1 MHPRRRFVLSWLAI
15 ETGRMTHSQYQIGG
29 SGLSNGKDA
38 PMTGS
43 SSHRDES
50 DLSLLAADQY
60 FRQMRRIVR
69 LSLEEEQRYLARLA
83 RGQWEQRQAQPNQW
97 RLMLAREARNRLLES
112 YQPLIVHY
120 AHVYH
125 RYCWRLELLDLIQEG
140 NLALLA
146 ALEQRD
152 HRDPRP
158 FQQFAGLCI
167 RHRLV
172 GALLRQDCLIRVT
185 AQCRRLAAIAGRVQ
199 ERLQQE
205 YGFDPSL
212 AQVAQA
218 MQCDEAS
225 LAEKLA
231 LARRQEVESLQA
243 ILERCEDEADDG
255 VLQMLG
261 LYEPVPGIAPERLAE
276 LREQLQRAVR
286 CLSERQRLVLTW
298 RYGLD
303 EERAEECSLEEIAQR
318 LGCTYNTARCAEV
331 EARKHLA
338 HWLRLEVEA
347 DGVRCVVREE
357 VTGFLEDAWYT
368 WEEASAKLG
377 CSRVTLRKKVHEGQL
392 VEYKVSRQLGA
403 VYPRAMVDRLVA
415 QRPEQV
421 A

>member
-1 MHPRRRFVLSWLAI
+1 
-15 ETGRMTHSQYQIGG
+15 
-29 SGLSNGKDA
+29 
-38 PMTGS
+38 MTGS
-43 SSHRDES
+43 SRSHDDR
-50 DLSLLAADQY
+50 DLSLLATDQY
-60 FRQMRRIVR
+60 FRHMRRIVR
-69 LSLEEEQRYLARLA
+69 LSWEDEQRYVARLA

-97 RLMLAREARNRLLES
+97 RLLLAHDARNRLLES
-112 YQPLIVHY
+112 YQPLVVHY
-120 AHVYH
+120 AQVYH

-140 NLALLA
+140 NLAVLQ

-172 GALLRQDCLIRVT
+172 TAILHQDCLIRVS
-185 AQCRRLAAIAGRVQ
+185 AQCRRFAAIAGRVQ

-205 YGFDPSL
+205 YGYDPSL

-218 MQCDEAS
+218 MQCEEAS

-243 ILERCEDEADDG
+243 VLECYEDEADDG
-255 VLQMLG
+255 VLQLVG

-286 CLSERQRLVLTW
+286 CLSERQRLVVTW
-298 RYGLD
+298 HYGLD
-303 EERAEECSLEEIAQR
+303 ERGETFTLEEIAQR

-338 HWLRLEVEA
+338 RFLRLEAEA
-347 DGVRCVVREE
+347 EGMRCVVREQ
-357 VTGFLEDAWYT
+357 VTGFLEEPWYT
-368 WEEASAKLG
+368 WEEASAKPG
-377 CSRVTLRKKVHEGQL
+377 CSRVTLRKRVQEGQL
-392 VEYKVSRQLGA
+392 VEYQVSRQLGA
-403 VYPRAMVDRLVA
+403 VYPKAMVDRLVA
-415 QRPEQV
+415 QRPEQ
-421 A
+421 AA